1 MGYNS
6 STKITKNINRIIGIG
21 RLRMNQVQVA
31 LDCFKE
37 GFSCSQAVFAT
48 YAKKL
53 GMDYETAL
61 KLSQAFG
68 GGMGGMKRECG
79 VVTGA
84 YMVIS
89 LIHGRT
95 RADDAEA
102 RLKTFELVKT
112 FHERF
117 NEVHHSTVCGELLE
131 GYEGNPHD
139 LCGKYIKTSCEILDD
154 LLDL

>member
-1 MGYNS
+1 MS
-6 STKITKNINRIIGIG
+6 K
-21 RLRMNQVQVA
+21 VQGA

-48 YAKKL
+48 YAKEL

-102 RLKTFELVKT
+102 RLKTFELVNT
-112 FHERF
+112 FSDRF
-117 NEVHHSTVCGELLE
+117 KEIHHSTVCGELLE
-131 GYEGNPHD
+131 GYTGNPHD
-139 LCGKYIKTSCEILDD
+139 LCGKYIESSCLILED
-154 LLDL
+154 LLHMEEA